1 MLYLGTWATIGQW
14 RGLWY
19 ILDRYMDVHWQSNM
33 LTFTVT
39 LILLWAFKASV
50 NILAPPFAASY
61 DMRDDVFITTPRL
74 RTEVSRYPVVDRVKS
89 MTTRL
94 AVTDVSSIV
103 QRRRLYRAV
112 TSTTYRAERFSS
124 LELTDLD

>member
-1 MLYLGTWATIGQW
+1 MMLYLGTWATIGQW

-50 NILAPPFAASY
+50 NVLAPPFAASY

-74 RTEVSRYPVVDRVKS
+74 RTEVSRYPVVDRIQYDHA
-89 MTTRL
+89 THFDY
-94 AVTDVSSIV
+94 DVAWIV
-103 QRRRLYRAV
+103 L
-112 TSTTYRAERFSS
+112 SPF
-124 LELTDLD
+124 